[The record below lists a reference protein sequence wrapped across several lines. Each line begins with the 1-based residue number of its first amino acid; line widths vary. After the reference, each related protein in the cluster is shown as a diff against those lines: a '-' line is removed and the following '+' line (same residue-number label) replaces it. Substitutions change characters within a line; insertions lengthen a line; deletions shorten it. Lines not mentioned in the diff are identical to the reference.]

1 MRSVLSATEP
11 AAGAA
16 VSPAATKEALQR
28 QMEAARES
36 LSETVGQIRETV
48 EEQYASV
55 KAGVSGV
62 LDWREGFQ
70 QDPLLWSVGA
80 LAAGFAV
87 GYTLGVAQKRN
98 GRRGKSPAL
107 SAFADGLIGEL
118 KNAAGRLP
126 LLSLDPKTRAL
137 FGFDISKVLAEIGSE
152 EPARVRRRAA
162 KRNRPLRNR
171 GSRSGRGGPS
181 RSRP

>member
-1 MRSVLSATEP
+1 MKTVRALTKP
-11 AAGAA
+11 AASAPVA
-16 VSPAATKEALQR
+16 VEATKEELQQR
-28 QMEAARES
+28 MEEARES

-55 KAGVSGV
+55 KAGVSGM

-87 GYTLGVAQKRN
+87 GYTLGVASKRS

-107 SAFADGLIGEL
+107 SAFADGIIDEL
-118 KNAAGRLP
+118 KNAGRRLP

-152 EPARVRRRAA
+152 KPARVRSRAA
-162 KRNRPLRNR
+162 KKKRRPR
-171 GSRSGRGGPS
+171 
-181 RSRP
+181 

>member
-1 MRSVLSATEP
+1 VAARGKLKSVHATTPPSTGATVP
-11 AAGAA
+11 AE
-16 VSPAATKEALQR
+16 ATKEELQR

-70 QDPLLWSVGA
+70 QEPLLWSVGA

-87 GYTLGVAQKRN
+87 GYTLGVAEKRN
-98 GRRGKSPAL
+98 RRGKSPAL
-107 SAFADGLIGEL
+107 SAFADGLIDEL
-118 KNAAGRLP
+118 RNAGRRLP
-126 LLSLDPKTRAL
+126 LPSLDPKTRAL
-137 FGFDISKVLAEIGSE
+137 FGFEISRVLAEIGSE
-152 EPARVRRRAA
+152 KPPRVRSRAA
-162 KRNRPLRNR
+162 KKKR
-171 GSRSGRGGPS
+171 
-181 RSRP
+181 RSR

>member
-1 MRSVLSATEP
+1 MKSVLASPEPDTRDTVSAE
-11 AAGAA
+11 
-16 VSPAATKEALQR
+16 ATKEELQQR
-28 QMEAARES
+28 MEAARES

-55 KAGVSGV
+55 KAGVSGM

-70 QDPLLWSVGA
+70 QDPLVWSVGA

-98 GRRGKSPAL
+98 GRRRKSPAI
-107 SAFADGLIGEL
+107 SAFADGLIDEL
-118 KNAAGRLP
+118 KNAGRRLP

-137 FGFDISKVLAEIGSE
+137 FGFEISKVLAEIGNE
-152 EPARVRRRAA
+152 KPARVRTRAA
-162 KRNRPLRNR
+162 KKKR
-171 GSRSGRGGPS
+171 
-181 RSRP
+181 

>member
-1 MRSVLSATEP
+1 MKSVLAPTNP

-16 VSPAATKEALQR
+16 VSAEATKEELQER
-28 QMEAARES
+28 MEVARES

-55 KAGVSGV
+55 KAGVSGM

-80 LAAGFAV
+80 LTAGFAV
-87 GYTLGVAQKRN
+87 GYTLGVAQKR
-98 GRRGKSPAL
+98 GRRGKSPAF
-107 SAFADGLIGEL
+107 SAFVDGLVDEL
-118 KNAAGRLP
+118 KNAGRRMP

-152 EPARVRRRAA
+152 KPARVRSRATKKKRRP
-162 KRNRPLRNR
+162 R
-171 GSRSGRGGPS
+171 
-181 RSRP
+181 

>member
-1 MRSVLSATEP
+1 MKSMLAATIP
-11 AAGAA
+11 AAGATA
-16 VSPAATKEALQR
+16 SAEATKEALQQ

-55 KAGVSGV
+55 KAGVSGM

-80 LAAGFAV
+80 LTAGFAV

-107 SAFADGLIGEL
+107 SAFADGLIDEL
-118 KNAAGRLP
+118 KNAGRRLP

-152 EPARVRRRAA
+152 KPARVRTRATKTKRRP
-162 KRNRPLRNR
+162 RR
-171 GSRSGRGGPS
+171 
-181 RSRP
+181 